1 MTLENAQIAETETAE
16 STPENTR
23 GRQRTSLPLEYES
36 LMVRYDAYLS
46 RALPGQ
52 TARTYS
58 SAVRLYLAWLGTG
71 THDGKPLEDASARD
85 WAIRDYRT
93 HLVTVVKRAPATV
106 NKALAAVENFYA
118 FHGMP
123 VTKGAGAKR
132 QELPAKAP
140 RALSPKARTRFLR
153 AVEACPSARDRA
165 MALLP
170 FYAGLRVS
178 EVAGLDL
185 DDITMSARKG
195 SVRVIGK
202 GEKTRT
208 VPIHPKLRDAL
219 TAWLAERPAA
229 EDQALFITRIG
240 TRPSPE
246 AVDDAIVAIT
256 RAAGL
261 DEEITAHTLRHTFGT
276 TMVRDGVDIVQVA
289 QLMGHS
295 RLETTRRYAAPSDED
310 LEKAIMT
317 LAVDE

>member
-1 MTLENAQIAETETAE
+1 M
-16 STPENTR
+16 R
-23 GRQRTSLPLEYES
+23 
-36 LMVRYDAYLS
+36 RYDAYLV

-58 SAVRLYLAWLGTG
+58 SAVRVYLAWLATG
-71 THDGKPLEDASARD
+71 AYDGQPLEDAAARD
-85 WAIRDYRT
+85 WAVRDYRT

-118 FHGMP
+118 FRGMP
-123 VTKGAGAKR
+123 VAKGAGAKR

-140 RALSPKARTRFLR
+140 RALSPRARTRFLR

-178 EVAGLDL
+178 EVAGLDV

-195 SVRVIGK
+195 SIRVVGK

-208 VPIHPKLRDAL
+208 VPIHPKLREAL

-229 EDQALFITRIG
+229 EENALFLTRLG
-240 TRPSPE
+240 SRPTSE
-246 AVDDAIVAIT
+246 AVDDVIAAIT

-295 RLETTRRYAAPSDED
+295 RLETTRRYSAPSDED

-317 LAVDE
+317 LAVDD

>member
-1 MTLENAQIAETETAE
+1 MQ
-16 STPENTR
+16 
-23 GRQRTSLPLEYES
+23 
-36 LMVRYDAYLS
+36 RYDSYLA

-58 SAVRLYLAWLGTG
+58 SAARMYLSWLSTG
-71 THDGKPLEDASARD
+71 AHDGEPLADAAARD
-85 WAIRDYRT
+85 WAVRDYRT

-106 NKALAAVENFYA
+106 NKALAAVENLYA
-118 FHGMP
+118 FLGMP
-123 VTKGAGAKR
+123 VAKGTGAKR

-140 RALSPKARTRFLR
+140 RALSPRARTRFLR

-178 EVAGLDL
+178 EVAGLDV

-195 SVRVIGK
+195 AIRIVGK

-208 VPIHPKLRDAL
+208 VPVHPKLREAL
-219 TAWLAERPAA
+219 TAWLAVRPATG
-229 EDQALFITRIG
+229 DKALFLTRLG
-240 TRPSPE
+240 SRPTSE
-246 AVDDAIVAIT
+246 AVDDVIAAMT

-261 DEEITAHTLRHTFGT
+261 DEEITAHVLRHTFGT

-289 QLMGHS
+289 HLLGHS

-310 LEKAIMT
+310 LEKAIMS
-317 LAVDE
+317 LAVDD